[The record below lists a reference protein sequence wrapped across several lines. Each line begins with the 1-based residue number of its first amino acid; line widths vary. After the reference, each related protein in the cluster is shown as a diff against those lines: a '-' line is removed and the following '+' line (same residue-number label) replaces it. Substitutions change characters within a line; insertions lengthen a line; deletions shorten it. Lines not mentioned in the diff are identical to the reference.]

1 MCERHV
7 LKRQKDF
14 DAVYNSKNIEKAY
27 GTEPDLLIYAGL
39 RAEKYL
45 ANNAPEKDMELIYQA
60 EKNIMRI
67 APKKLVL
74 ISTIDVFK
82 APRNV
87 DESSVI
93 DTENLH
99 PYGYNRYQLEIWV
112 RENYPDSLIIRL
124 PGLFGQNIKKNFIY
138 DYINVIPFMLK
149 EEKFREL
156 AGKDSEIAE
165 YYELQENGFYRV
177 NVPENKKEELKA
189 KFKALGFSALN
200 FTDSRSVYQFY
211 NLGRLWSDIQI
222 ALNKGIKLWHPATE
236 PVSAGE
242 VFKHLTGTDFVNELK
257 GIPANYDYRTIYAK
271 EFGGTDKYIC
281 DKKQVLDE
289 IKGFIQNAVD

>member
-1 MCERHV
+1 
-7 LKRQKDF
+7 
-14 DAVYNSKNIEKAY
+14 
-27 GTEPDLLIYAGL
+27 
-39 RAEKYL
+39 
-45 ANNAPEKDMELIYQA
+45 
-60 EKNIMRI
+60 
-67 APKKLVL
+67 
-74 ISTIDVFK
+74 
-82 APRNV
+82 V
-87 DESSVI
+87 DENSVI

-189 KFKALGFSALN
+189 KFKVLGFSALN

-242 VFKHLTGTDFVNELK
+242 VFKYLTGTDFVNELK

>member
-1 MCERHV
+1 
-7 LKRQKDF
+7 
-14 DAVYNSKNIEKAY
+14 
-27 GTEPDLLIYAGL
+27 
-39 RAEKYL
+39 
-45 ANNAPEKDMELIYQA
+45 
-60 EKNIMRI
+60 MR
-67 APKKLVL
+67 
-74 ISTIDVFK
+74 
-82 APRNV
+82 
-87 DESSVI
+87 
-93 DTENLH
+93 
-99 PYGYNRYQLEIWV
+99 
-112 RENYPDSLIIRL
+112 
-124 PGLFGQNIKKNFIY
+124 FGKNIKKNFIY

-156 AGKDSEIAE
+156 VEKDSELAE
-165 YYELQENGFYRV
+165 YYELQENGFYKV

-222 ALNKGIKLWHPATE
+222 ALDKGIKLWHPATE

-257 GIPANYDYRTIYAK
+257 GTPANYDYRTIYAK

-281 DKKQVLDE
+281 GKKQVLDE